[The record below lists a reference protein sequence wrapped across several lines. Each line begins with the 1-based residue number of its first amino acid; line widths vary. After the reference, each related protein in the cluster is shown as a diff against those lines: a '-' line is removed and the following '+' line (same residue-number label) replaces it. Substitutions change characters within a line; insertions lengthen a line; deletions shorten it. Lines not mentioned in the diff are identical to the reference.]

1 LQTFF
6 LTAKLSLY
14 RGDSLELRRQALGK
28 RGDEI
33 FLSVELG
40 NHRLPMMKV
49 TLGGCPIAKTG
60 ELKKDGSF

>member
-1 LQTFF
+1 
-6 LTAKLSLY
+6 
-14 RGDSLELRRQALGK
+14 LRRQALGK